1 MGAEQIGVRA
11 YAGAM
16 CKVRM
21 GILGGGQLGRML
33 ALAAHELGVQTR
45 CWDQR
50 EDAVAGHV
58 GGLHVDDF
66 QKPERLDVFLRGV
79 DVVTTE
85 WENVPVALL
94 EEIERRGVP
103 VRPGSLALRVAQD
116 RVLEKNLARSLG
128 IPTPAF
134 VAAVT
139 LGELE
144 GAVREVGL
152 PCVVKTRRFGYD
164 GKGQVV
170 VRKAEEVA
178 ACWGAL
184 GATAGGLIVEGFV
197 PFARELSIIAA
208 RGVDGQTRFYPLVC
222 NEHAGGILR
231 VSTSPVEGV
240 SEGVRAQAEEYA
252 GGVLGALE
260 YVGVLAIELFEVGGE
275 LVFNEI
281 APRVHNS
288 GHWTID
294 ASATSQFEN
303 HVRAVLGLPLGD
315 AGMVAPGVH
324 AGMVN
329 LIGSMPDAREVLRIA
344 GAKLHDYAKEARAG
358 RKLGHVN
365 VLASSQ
371 VELME
376 RIGQVRG
383 LLR

>member
-16 CKVRM
+16 CRVRM

-66 QKPERLDVFLRGV
+66 QKPARLDVFLRGV

-116 RVLEKNLARSLG
+116 RVREKNLARSLG

-197 PFARELSIIAA
+197 PFARQRRRPRRRRLPRSRPRI
-208 RGVDGQTRFYPLVC
+208 RRRRP
-222 NEHAGGILR
+222 
-231 VSTSPVEGV
+231 SP
-240 SEGVRAQAEEYA
+240 
-252 GGVLGALE
+252 
-260 YVGVLAIELFEVGGE
+260 
-275 LVFNEI
+275 
-281 APRVHNS
+281 
-288 GHWTID
+288 
-294 ASATSQFEN
+294 
-303 HVRAVLGLPLGD
+303 LPLPRPPHPRWHTRRRRRGRRL
-315 AGMVAPGVH
+315 ARTPRPLLHRPGH
-324 AGMVN
+324 QRRRRA
-329 LIGSMPDAREVLRIA
+329 LDHLSSPRICPIRSINSTRLLA
-344 GAKLHDYAKEARAG
+344 STLTCPSFRPARAS
-358 RKLGHVN
+358 
-365 VLASSQ
+365 LA
-371 VELME
+371 
-376 RIGQVRG
+376 
-383 LLR
+383 